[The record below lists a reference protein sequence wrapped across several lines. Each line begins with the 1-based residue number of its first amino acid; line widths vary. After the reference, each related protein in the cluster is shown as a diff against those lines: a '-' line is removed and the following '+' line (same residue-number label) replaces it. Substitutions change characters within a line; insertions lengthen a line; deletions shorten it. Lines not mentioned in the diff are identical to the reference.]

1 MVRINLPA
9 LQENSLSKY
18 IQEVNKFPVLDE
30 KEEYMLAVRF
40 KEHGDIAAAHK
51 LVTSHLRLV
60 VKMAMKFRGYGLP
73 MNDVISEGNIGLM
86 TAVKKFDPSK
96 GFRLSTYAMWW
107 IKAAI
112 NEFILKSWSIVKV
125 GTSAAQKKLFYNLKR
140 LKNQLSDDKSSSN
153 LSDTTA
159 DLIAENLDVTSEDVK
174 DMHSLMAGGMGS
186 SLNVSMHEDSD
197 DERINFVEDES
208 ANQEVIL
215 GNRQEL
221 DRNKNLLLQAM
232 KNLTDREKDILNK
245 RRLRENPMTLEDIS
259 QEYGVSRERVRQIEN
274 RAFEKLQTFMLP
286 LASAKAYFP

>member
-1 MVRINLPA
+1 MSKINLPA
-9 LQENSLSKY
+9 LQENGLTKY
-18 IQEVNKFPVLDE
+18 IAEVNKFPVLDE

-40 KEHGDIAAAHK
+40 KEHGDVAAAHK

-112 NEFILKSWSIVKV
+112 NEFVLKSWSIVKV

-153 LSDTTA
+153 LSDNTA
-159 DLIAENLDVTSEDVK
+159 DLIAGNLDVTAEEVK
-174 DMHSLMAGGMGS
+174 DMDSLMAGGLGS
-186 SLNVSMHEDSD
+186 SLNVKMYEDGD
-197 DERINFVEDES
+197 DDKINFVEDES
-208 ANQEVIL
+208 ANQEIVL

-221 DRNKNLLLQAM
+221 DHNKSLLLKAM

-245 RRLRENPMTLEDIS
+245 RRLREEPLTLEDIS

-274 RAFEKLQTFMLP
+274 RAFEKLQAFMLP
-286 LASAKAYFP
+286 LAKGA